1 MSRAAFVLT
10 LLAASLTGVAAACGL
25 LVPGIYQ
32 DPAAMVPVLRG
43 QDLVTLA
50 FLPVLVVAAI
60 AARRASGRGLLAALG
75 VLGYLLY
82 TYIGAAM
89 VYAFNALFPVYV
101 AALSLA
107 AFAFATTI
115 AGLDAKA
122 VAAGFADRAPR
133 RILSVFLAATAAM
146 VAVPELAQL
155 AGAYAAGTVP
165 EIVTR
170 SGATTSFV
178 HALDLG
184 FIAPLG
190 TIAAVLLWRRRPAG
204 YVLAAIMLVKEATM
218 GLALMSMTWFSV
230 REGYPL
236 EAGLTAMYGI
246 IAAGGLGASAWLLAR
261 WRKA

>member
-1 MSRAAFVLT
+1 MTRTAFVLT
-10 LLAASLTGVAAACGL
+10 LLAAACAGVAAGCGL
-25 LVPGIYQ
+25 LVPGIYH
-32 DPAAMVPVLRG
+32 DPAVMIPVLRG

-50 FLPVLVVAAI
+50 FLPVLVAAAI
-60 AARRASGRGLLAALG
+60 AARRGSDRGLLVALG
-75 VLGYLLY
+75 VIGYLSY
-82 TYIGAAM
+82 TYIGASMA
-89 VYAFNALFPVYV
+89 YAFNALFPVYV

-107 AFAFATTI
+107 AFALSMTL
-115 AGLDAKA
+115 AGLDANA

-190 TIAAVLLWRRRPAG
+190 AIAAVLLWRRRPAG
-204 YVLAAIMLVKEATM
+204 YVLAAVMLVKAATM

-236 EAGLTAMYGI
+236 EAGLTAMYGV
-246 IAAGGLGASAWLLAR
+246 IAAGGLAASAWLLAH